1 MAARTASERLIAE
14 IVADGR
20 GTWAGTGRDSFD
32 PRVLDA
38 LRRAPRE
45 AFVPADAVPFAYANR
60 PLPIG
65 HGQTI
70 SQPGI
75 VALMTDMIAPR
86 PGEKVLEI
94 GTGSGWQAAVLAAL
108 GARVFSVE
116 VIPELSARAAA
127 ALAAQGFPGI
137 RLRVG
142 DGWQGW
148 PEEAPFDAILVTAAA
163 ARMPQALL
171 AQLAPGGRMAIP
183 LGPEGG
189 PQRLVLV
196 RKAADGSI
204 AQDDVLPVAFV
215 PLVEPRHGD

>member
-1 MAARTASERLIAE
+1 MTGRTASERLIAE

-20 GTWAGTGRDSFD
+20 GTRAGTGRDSFD

-45 AFVPADAVPFAYANR
+45 AFIPADAVPFAYANR

-148 PEEAPFDAILVTAAA
+148 PEEAPFDAILVTAIGSLPIRAARSFLATRVLSRTHQDVLVFLKGDRKRAA
-163 ARMPQALL
+163 ARMSDVDAQASLDSL
-171 AQLAPGGRMAIP
+171 AGISD
-183 LGPEGG
+183 E
-189 PQRLVLV
+189 
-196 RKAADGSI
+196 DE
-204 AQDDVLPVAFV
+204 F
-215 PLVEPRHGD
+215 

>member
-1 MAARTASERLIAE
+1 MAAPAAAERLIAE

-20 GTWAGTGRDSFD
+20 GTLAGTGRDSFD

-45 AFVPADAVPFAYANR
+45 AFVPADAAAFAYANR

-70 SQPGI
+70 SQPAI

-86 PGEKVLEI
+86 PGEKLLEI

-108 GARVFSVE
+108 GAQVFSVE

-127 ALAAQGFPGI
+127 ALAAQGFADV

-163 ARMPQALL
+163 PRLPVALL
-171 AQLAPGGRMAIP
+171 AQLRPGGRMAIP
-183 LGPEGG
+183 IGLQDG
-189 PQRLVLV
+189 PQRLMLI

-204 AQDDVLPVAFV
+204 TQEDALAVAFV
-215 PLVEPRHGD
+215 PLVEPRRTG